1 MGGLEHAPATVTIR
15 PARPDDVPAVVA
27 MVHELAAYEE
37 APEQCHLSDDQLSV
51 ALFGSDPALFCHV
64 AVGADDTA
72 VGFSLWFLNFSTWE
86 GTHGV
91 YVEDLYVRPAA
102 RTAGAGRA
110 LLSAMAAICLERG
123 YRRLEWWVLDT
134 EALAPSRAF
143 YRRIGGTELR
153 EWVPW
158 RVEGAALARLAG
170 SRRDD
175 TAAPSNAGRP

>member
-15 PARPDDVPAVVA
+15 PARPDDVPAVVV

-37 APEQCHLSDDQLSV
+37 APEQCRLTEEQLDA
-51 ALFGSDPALFCHV
+51 ALFGSEPALFCHV
-64 AVGADDTA
+64 AVDPDDTP

-86 GTHGV
+86 GTHGI
-91 YVEDLYVRPAA
+91 YVEDLYVRPTA
-102 RTAGAGRA
+102 RAAGAGRA
-110 LLSAMAAICLERG
+110 LLSAMAAICVERG
-123 YRRLEWWVLDT
+123 YRRLEWWVLDS
-134 EALAPSRAF
+134 EALAGSRAF

-158 RVEGAALARLAG
+158 RVEGDALARLAG

-175 TAAPSNAGRP
+175 RASPSSVVRP